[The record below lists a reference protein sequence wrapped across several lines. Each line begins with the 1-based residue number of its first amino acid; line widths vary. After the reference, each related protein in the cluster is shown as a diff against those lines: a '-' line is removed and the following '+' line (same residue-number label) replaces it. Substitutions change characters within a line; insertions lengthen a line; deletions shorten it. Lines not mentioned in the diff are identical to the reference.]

1 MASQNALKKI
11 NAMAFGCWIE
21 AVVRWGIFVIM
32 SIETM
37 KLSSCNRLFLIT
49 FLVFK
54 SSVFYASTGVLPSAN
69 LSGSVPPTPVS
80 NKPLI
85 TPSPPVL
92 NAKSYILIDVNS
104 GKIIAEKNSDEKLP
118 PASLTK
124 MMTLYVISNALN
136 SGQIHLTDN
145 VHISREAWKTGG
157 SRMFVKEGQQV
168 PIEDLLKG
176 IIVDSGNDACVA
188 MAEHLGGSEPGFA
201 EIMNQQ
207 AQTLGMVNS
216 HFTDSTGLP
225 DSNLYTTAKDLA
237 ILGRALVNNFPQYY
251 HWYKQ
256 KWFTYNGI
264 RQPNRNRLLWRD
276 SQVDG
281 IKTGHTNDAGYCL
294 VSSAK
299 RDNMRLL
306 AVVMGSPSEAARADD
321 SERLLNYGFRFFE
334 THELYKAGQTI
345 SEMPIYKGQK
355 DKLPI
360 GVREN
365 QFVTIPNGQYQRLS
379 IKTQVPKILQAPIVK
394 GDKVGELVIQFDN
407 NIIGNYPIYALA
419 DVPQGGMFT
428 RMKDAVRLSFRSW
441 FGS

>member
-1 MASQNALKKI
+1 MS
-11 NAMAFGCWIE
+11 FGCRIE
-21 AVVRWGIFVIM
+21 AVVRWENFVIM

-37 KLSSCNRLFLIT
+37 KLTSFRSLFLLTTLI
-49 FLVFK
+49 FQP
-54 SSVFYASTGVLPSAN
+54 SIFYASAGVLPTTG
-69 LSGSVPPTPVS
+69 LSGSVPPTAAIS

-136 SGQIHLTDN
+136 NGQIHLTDN
-145 VHISREAWKTGG
+145 VHISRDAWKIGG

-168 PIEDLLKG
+168 AIEDLLKG

-207 AQTLGMVNS
+207 AQTLGMLNS

-225 DSNLYTTAKDLA
+225 DANLHTTAKDLA
-237 ILGRALVNNFPQYY
+237 ILGRALINNFPQYY

-281 IKTGHTNDAGYCL
+281 VKTGHTNDAGFCL

-321 SERLLNYGFRFFE
+321 SERLINYGFRFFE

-345 SEMPIYKGQK
+345 TEIPIYKGRE
-355 DKLPI
+355 DKLSI
-360 GVREN
+360 GMREN
-365 QFVTIPNGQYQRLS
+365 QYVTIPNGQYQRLS
-379 IKTQVPKILQAPIVK
+379 INTKVPKNLQAPVAK

-407 NIIGNYPIYALA
+407 NVIGNYPIYALS
-419 DVPQGGMFT
+419 DINQGGIFT
-428 RMKDAVRLSFRSW
+428 RMKDAVRLTFSGW
-441 FGS
+441 FSS